1 MGIYHS
7 IACLF
12 KSECCNA
19 ASIPGNTTRMKEEF
33 EMHVF
38 GQHIATDLVLNA
50 IAAHWNSNHAK
61 KPLTM
66 SFHGYTGSGKNF
78 IAQIIAES
86 LYVKG
91 MKSKYVTLFSR
102 IDFPE
107 KSNISTYKKNL
118 YDYVK
123 SKVSECG
130 RHLFIFDE
138 VEHMHPGI
146 LDGIKT
152 VLDYY
157 DNVENVDYRQAI
169 FIFLSNTGSLSIS
182 NHFLEL
188 WRAGVH
194 RSSIK
199 LVNFEMLI
207 AQGAFNTHG
216 GLFRSD
222 TIKNNLIDHYVP
234 FLPME
239 REHVEKCVR
248 SEFGIRDVVATDG
261 DIEEVM
267 AFIEW
272 APPPENK
279 FAKTGCKRISQ
290 KVATMAFKR
299 RHAHEQIEHREL

>member
-1 MGIYHS
+1 MINYW
-7 IACLF
+7 F
-12 KSECCNA
+12 
-19 ASIPGNTTRMKEEF
+19 F
-33 EMHVF
+33 YVF
-38 GQHIATDLVLNA
+38 
-50 IAAHWNSNHAK
+50 
-61 KPLTM
+61 
-66 SFHGYTGSGKNF
+66 
-78 IAQIIAES
+78 
-86 LYVKG
+86 
-91 MKSKYVTLFSR
+91 
-102 IDFPE
+102 
-107 KSNISTYKKNL
+107 KKNL

-169 FIFLSNTGSLSIS
+169 FIFLSNTGALSIS

-216 GLFRSD
+216 NFKL
-222 TIKNNLIDHYVP
+222 HY
-234 FLPME
+234 
-239 REHVEKCVR
+239 
-248 SEFGIRDVVATDG
+248 
-261 DIEEVM
+261 
-267 AFIEW
+267 FI
-272 APPPENK
+272 NH
-279 FAKTGCKRISQ
+279 INYD
-290 KVATMAFKR
+290 
-299 RHAHEQIEHREL
+299 